1 LCVWPAVCSLGR
13 TRGRSMAPEGFPVTA
28 LIIGEDLGV
37 RAILAAALGLGGTIK
52 VARNV
57 AEGVRARNRVSG

>member
-1 LCVWPAVCSLGR
+1 
-13 TRGRSMAPEGFPVTA
+13 MAPEGFPVTA